1 FYINS
6 KKEID
11 SSKID
16 RVMVEPTEVLFNN
29 KMAISD
35 SVDTENAIY
44 MFKVSEPS
52 ISSAIGTIAATF
64 TYGTSDNPTSVAWEN
79 PIGNSNGMA
88 YILGAHQ
95 TGTNF
100 VTAGP
105 DKLLCVLRDPP
116 GSNSYS
122 YLEKGVSFSEESK
135 YTGSV
140 KNEGNED
147 FTTGVEVRTQQIT
160 VVGVGTMVG
169 TATTLAEVE
178 SGVTLGVSH
187 SEEYTG
193 NNSSK
198 TSVTTTT
205 RFQTSDDPLYVGAN
219 GDLYIG
225 YSTNLTFGTSQNV
238 KAVSRAT
245 YDSLGGESAYEKT
258 YLVNDNIAVVQSN

>member
-1 FYINS
+1 
-6 KKEID
+6 
-11 SSKID
+11 
-16 RVMVEPTEVLFNN
+16 MVLL
-29 KMAISD
+29 
-35 SVDTENAIY
+35 
-44 MFKVSEPS
+44 
-52 ISSAIGTIAATF
+52 IAVVRHRR
-64 TYGTSDNPTSVAWEN
+64 GVN
-79 PIGNSNGMA
+79 
-88 YILGAHQ
+88 
-95 TGTNF
+95 
-100 VTAGP
+100 
-105 DKLLCVLRDPP
+105 
-116 GSNSYS
+116 S

-258 YLVNDNIAVVQSN
+258 YLVNDNIAVVQSNGVTMGQKFGTLFAYPQVHIEQVLIPTLVEKQLAHIARRSRFFKTTG